1 MTNLLIHF
9 LISKPTANQK
19 PPYKLVLGSL
29 KKKLPVIRHE
39 KSGVW
44 FLQHIFHFSEG
55 SSKLAGIF
63 QKTQAGNVV
72 FTTRTKA
79 YFDNLCSGLMDSLN

>member
-1 MTNLLIHF
+1 MVNLVSVRAKFQLESVPLNH
-9 LISKPTANQK
+9 P
-19 PPYKLVLGSL
+19 
-29 KKKLPVIRHE
+29 RHE

-55 SSKLAGIF
+55 SSKLVGIF
-63 QKTQAGNVV
+63 QKMQAGNVV

>member
-1 MTNLLIHF
+1 MKLNRNTLSLSIVF
-9 LISKPTANQK
+9 
-19 PPYKLVLGSL
+19 YKY
-29 KKKLPVIRHE
+29 RHE

-55 SSKLAGIF
+55 SSKLVGIF

>member
-1 MTNLLIHF
+1 MLMF
-9 LISKPTANQK
+9 KRGMRWD
-19 PPYKLVLGSL
+19 GSSL
-29 KKKLPVIRHE
+29 TWKEECRHE

-63 QKTQAGNVV
+63 QKMQAGNVV

-79 YFDNLCSGLMDSLN
+79 YFDNLCSGLMDSLNQEIQKN